1 VNEATIMHDD
11 LRTFCAT
18 EFARHIDQLFGKYR
32 IETYSPGEDWVEH
45 PAVGLFRHVGDEA
58 AAAALE
64 ELDRRALAARERFK
78 TDGPAWAQPLPVSW
92 NACCRFARIG
102 ELVEA
107 GVLAPDNGR
116 WELLGHFAS
125 SLLGSKWDPEHV
137 SFDRFCRGMMADR
150 STRSYLRN
158 DPELRRAYPPKPL
171 PGLMS
176 SEMAAALDLS
186 EMRLA
191 AKARRQDL

>member
-1 VNEATIMHDD
+1 MPNELTQ
-11 LRTFCAT
+11 LCAR
-18 EFARHIDQLFGKYR
+18 EFAHHVDKLFGKFR

-45 PAVGLFRHVGDEA
+45 PVVGLFRQAGDEI

-78 TDGPAWAQPLPVSW
+78 TDGPPWAQPLPVSW
-92 NACCRFARIG
+92 DVICRFARIG
-102 ELVEA
+102 ELIEA

-137 SFDRFCRGMMADR
+137 SFDRFCRGMMAAR

-186 EMRLA
+186 EMRVA
-191 AKARRQDL
+191 AKARRQDF